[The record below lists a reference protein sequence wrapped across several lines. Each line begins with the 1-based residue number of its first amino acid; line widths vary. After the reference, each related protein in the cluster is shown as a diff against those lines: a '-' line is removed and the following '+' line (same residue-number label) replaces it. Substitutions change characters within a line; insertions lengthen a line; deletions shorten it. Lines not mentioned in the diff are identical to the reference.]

1 MSTWPLF
8 PDAILANRA
17 WLEVRIQDLDR
28 SVLFTLSL
36 SDFKVREGEIT
47 VTVEQL
53 KKIGK
58 KNLRKEH
65 NPTAGNTLDLAAPLN
80 IRARCVCVCAC
91 VCERERER
99 GRGRTRPGAT
109 NGSRPKSEQTRPIII
124 MVCIT
129 TRGTCRQSSRPQGH
143 SKLGANLSPSV
154 CRLSLY
160 RPAQDARYSVTVL
173 STILYVSCPQR
184 LPPLFPLP
192 TFPSRQVASGG
203 ESMGVEIAPGFLL
216 RRRVHYALTIMAAYS
231 AVKASPV

>member
-1 MSTWPLF
+1 M
-8 PDAILANRA
+8 
-17 WLEVRIQDLDR
+17 
-28 SVLFTLSL
+28 
-36 SDFKVREGEIT
+36 RERE
-47 VTVEQL
+47 
-53 KKIGK
+53 
-58 KNLRKEH
+58 RK
-65 NPTAGNTLDLAAPLN
+65 
-80 IRARCVCVCAC
+80 
-91 VCERERER
+91 RERER

-109 NGSRPKSEQTRPIII
+109 NGSHPKSEQTRPIII

-160 RPAQDARYSVTVL
+160 RPAQDARYSVL

-203 ESMGVEIAPGFLL
+203 ESMGVEIAPGRLPPPPSSPL
-216 RRRVHYALTIMAAYS
+216 RPHDHGSIQRREGEPCMIQCVC
-231 AVKASPV
+231 